1 MKDQENNIHQANLNN
16 YPNYYNQT
24 DNINSMNEAKK
35 MIKSFRNQ
43 FLNNNEKAQKV
54 ISTEDNIQGS
64 KIPASYGLSLN
75 NKEREEFNDY
85 DYFFG
90 SGRKQNLNSPI
101 RNQIIENQN
110 DNFSPDLELIDQENK
125 KLRRQIMDLVN
136 ENQALQNKINNN
148 NIDYSPILFS
158 DNRLNNF
165 QSIEKPE
172 KVMILE
178 KTNNN
183 LNKMNNIKIM
193 NNNIL
198 NNNNIENNPVNVP
211 LADQKFMEESIAS
224 IIKTNMNLDS
234 NKKEKSKKNSQKIKK
249 VGGGNT
255 KDNKIYIRNNNYNNN
270 INFDEYLKVINNYNQ
285 LLEDYNNVKIK
296 YENLQKEVDNKKA
309 QSNKYQTLNS
319 NYSDLQKRNKELV
332 ITVQKMRSDNIILT
346 KHIEEMGKHKKN
358 LESKINKLKKNM
370 NNGNENELRNL
381 RYKNAQMNKIVEEV
395 MKERDEYEKN
405 EKKKKKVK

>member
-43 FLNNNEKAQKV
+43 FLNNNEKAPKV

-101 RNQIIENQN
+101 KNQIIENQN

-211 LADQKFMEESIAS
+211 LADQKFME
-224 IIKTNMNLDS
+224 
-234 NKKEKSKKNSQKIKK
+234 
-249 VGGGNT
+249 
-255 KDNKIYIRNNNYNNN
+255 
-270 INFDEYLKVINNYNQ
+270 LKPI
-285 LLEDYNNVKIK
+285 
-296 YENLQKEVDNKKA
+296 
-309 QSNKYQTLNS
+309 
-319 NYSDLQKRNKELV
+319 
-332 ITVQKMRSDNIILT
+332 
-346 KHIEEMGKHKKN
+346 
-358 LESKINKLKKNM
+358 
-370 NNGNENELRNL
+370 
-381 RYKNAQMNKIVEEV
+381 
-395 MKERDEYEKN
+395 
-405 EKKKKKVK
+405 